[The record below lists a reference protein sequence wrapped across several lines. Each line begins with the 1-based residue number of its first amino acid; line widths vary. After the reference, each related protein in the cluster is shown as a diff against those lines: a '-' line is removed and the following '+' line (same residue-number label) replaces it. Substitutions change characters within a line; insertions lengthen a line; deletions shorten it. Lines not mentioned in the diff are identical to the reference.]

1 MASRQLSSSKVEG
14 ASKFEPISPEPS
26 SPLRP
31 GVSASPSARCAKP
44 RSSSKVGLPSDDGS
58 DSPRGSSDE
67 SALGGASGARR
78 NSRSSSKCGEGEM
91 LRSVSLDAV
100 SPGAAAP
107 GSTSASAA
115 ARSPSP
121 TTRPAL
127 LREFTEALARGESM
141 SPLGGSPRGGVGRSP
156 KSMHMMPSIDDVRT
170 SSSYLLRSPCCSLIS
185 ESLALLHSLSSVDT
199 ILRCSLSRS
208 FVRSSWSGCS
218 PSSSSSSRWMRR

>member
-1 MASRQLSSSKVEG
+1 MASRRQRSSSKVEG

-31 GVSASPSARCAKP
+31 GVSASPSARRAKP

-58 DSPRGSSDE
+58 DSPRGSSA

-91 LRSVSLDAV
+91 LRSVSLDAA

-115 ARSPSP
+115 ARSPTP
-121 TTRPAL
+121 TTRPAP
-127 LREFTEALARGESM
+127 LREVTEALARGESM

-156 KSMHMMPSIDDVRT
+156 RSMHMMPSIDDVRT
-170 SSSYLLRSPCCSLIS
+170 SSSF
-185 ESLALLHSLSSVDT
+185 
-199 ILRCSLSRS
+199 ILQHHPTS
-208 FVRSSWSGCS
+208 
-218 PSSSSSSRWMRR
+218 